1 MLLADLIATGQVTVT
16 VEPVR
21 VDTITT
27 DPRVNT
33 RGVYGPWVAQRKDTF
48 DANKLGVPI
57 VSERPDGTRV
67 WLDGQNRGALLAL
80 VGWGDQSIDCK
91 VFRGLSVRQ
100 EAELFLG
107 HNDNRRVGAI
117 YRFLARVTA
126 GDPDAVAISG
136 IVRAAGWRVGD
147 QNGPDTITA
156 VAALEKVYQDGRRE
170 PVEGVAPGWA
180 LQRTLAIITE
190 AWGFKSDTANGEII
204 KGVGALFNR
213 YLDGIETVVLVK
225 KLATYPAGPAG
236 LLGDARGRR
245 QYQGGSVASCVSE
258 SVVDLYNRNRR
269 TRVLETWR
277 R

>member
-1 MLLADLIATGQVTVT
+1 MLLADLIATGQVTFA

-33 RGVYGPWVAQRKDTF
+33 RPVYGPWVAQRKDRF
-48 DANKLGVPI
+48 DVNKLGVPI
-57 VSERPDGTRV
+57 VSERTDGTRV

-80 VGWGDQSIDCK
+80 VGWGDQLIDCK
-91 VFRGLSVRQ
+91 VFRGLTVRQ

-126 GDPDAVAISG
+126 GEVEAVAISD
-136 IVRAAGWRVGD
+136 IVRGAGWRIGD

-156 VAALEKVYQDGRRE
+156 VAALEKVFQGDQRD

-180 LQRTLAIITE
+180 LQRTLSTVTD

-204 KGVGALFNR
+204 KGIGALYNR
-213 YLDGIETVVLVK
+213 YLDGIETVVLIK

-245 QYQGGSVASCVSE
+245 QYQGGSVSGCVSE
-258 SVVDLYNRNRR
+258 SIVELYNRGRR
-269 TRVLETWR
+269 SRVLETWR